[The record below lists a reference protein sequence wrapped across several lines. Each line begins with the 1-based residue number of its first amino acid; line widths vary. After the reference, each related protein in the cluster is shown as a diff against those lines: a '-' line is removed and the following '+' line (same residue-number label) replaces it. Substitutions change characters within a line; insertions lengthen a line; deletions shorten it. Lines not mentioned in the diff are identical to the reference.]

1 MGVKHYLPLQE
12 TVKQWRDR
20 KKKVKEIVIP
30 MIIFIKSDDKTR
42 IEVLKSSPSV
52 NGTMI
57 DKATHKPAIIR
68 NEEMERF
75 MFMLDYSENTVR
87 FCCEPLKPGEK
98 VEVIKGPLK
107 GLKGELID
115 IDGKSQVSV
124 RLEMLGY
131 AMVEMP
137 VGFLKKIED
146 EQL

>member
-1 MGVKHYLPLQE
+1 
-12 TVKQWRDR
+12 
-20 KKKVKEIVIP
+20 
-30 MIIFIKSDDKTR
+30 
-42 IEVLKSSPSV
+42 
-52 NGTMI
+52 MI
-57 DKATHKPAIIR
+57 DKATHIPAIIR
-68 NEEMERF
+68 NEEMDRF

>member
-1 MGVKHYLPLQE
+1 MENEHWYAMYVKMHHEKKTAEKLYKMGVKHYLPLQE
-12 TVKQWRDR
+12 TVKQWSDR
-20 KKKVKEIVIP
+20 
-30 MIIFIKSDDKTR
+30 
-42 IEVLKSSPSV
+42 
-52 NGTMI
+52 I

>member
-1 MGVKHYLPLQE
+1 M
-12 TVKQWRDR
+12 
-20 KKKVKEIVIP
+20 
-30 MIIFIKSDDKTR
+30 
-42 IEVLKSSPSV
+42 
-52 NGTMI
+52 
-57 DKATHKPAIIR
+57 
-68 NEEMERF
+68 
-75 MFMLDYSENTVR
+75 
-87 FCCEPLKPGEK
+87 
-98 VEVIKGPLK
+98 IKGPLK